1 MNPHSEGPLHRQL
14 GDTLSR
20 RVSSD
25 SPPSRRVTSSKA
37 TAVSLDGLQPSD
49 QSAARVQQT
58 LSISNSHIHKPKPS
72 LILPQPFRTR
82 KPWRSNA
89 DPRAFGWRPSKSGLS
104 FQGEVRVYSDSSHAP
119 NGEVVHLTSPVIS
132 SALPSRVPELAAT
145 TAASTQARAIV
156 AALVA
161 APPQATYRLASRS
174 RSIPRPLSA
183 PMIASRR
190 IAYDCLQRHAHA
202 QRGHLPL
209 QRSYAELA
217 NHSAP
222 APPSLLHT
230 GGAVDADEKCRE
242 QGRGGGRG
250 ENDEVG
256 GHGEDDIDE
265 RHPEPGDG
273 FGVPREGPAAPTSS
287 SAISPSTCSCLR
299 RDETRRDETLPDETP
314 PISLST
320 CSTAQQRS
328 AGIKIALLFK
338 NNAERTATK
347 HELTQQRSSGEL
359 HASVQARRSM
369 SWLHRL
375 RLGADSGALAGSID
389 CGSAAGAYSAAG
401 ADSAMDSDSDES
413 AGEADHQPDEGQKRL
428 VRARPASGSA
438 PLARRP
444 GGTPRLGGSPF
455 RLAGPGG
462 TPRLGG
468 CPVRSKAGVHPPRQ
482 VSSSGVHPP
491 RQVSSSGVHPPLLE
505 RLDEQRRRLEQQLA
519 PALADLSEVLSQPRS
534 PGTTL
539 EPETGQTAGKALLQC
554 VTNGAASNSLE
565 EVCDLLHLAS
575 LKLWIA
581 ESRRVE

>member
-20 RVSSD
+20 RASSD

-37 TAVSLDGLQPSD
+37 TAVSRDGLQPSD

-119 NGEVVHLTSPVIS
+119 NCEVVHLTSPVIS
-132 SALPSRVPELAAT
+132 SALPCRVPELAAT

-161 APPQATYRLASRS
+161 APPQATYPLASRS

-202 QRGHLPL
+202 QRGHVPL
-209 QRSYAELA
+209 QRSHAELA

-230 GGAVDADEKCRE
+230 GGTVDADEKCRE
-242 QGRGGGRG
+242 GRGGGRG
-250 ENDEVG
+250 EDDEVG
-256 GHGEDDIDE
+256 GHGEDDKDE

-273 FGVPREGPAAPTSS
+273 FGVPRAGPAAPTSS

-299 RDETRRDETLPDETP
+299 RDETRPGETP
-314 PISLST
+314 PISRST

-347 HELTQQRSSGEL
+347 HELTQQRSTGEL

-389 CGSAAGAYSAAG
+389 CGSAAGACSAAG
-401 ADSAMDSDSDES
+401 ADSAVDSDSDES
-413 AGEADHQPDEGQKRL
+413 AGEADHRPLHQPDEGQKRL
-428 VRARPASGSA
+428 RARPASGSA

-444 GGTPRLGGSPF
+444 GGTQRLGGSPF
-455 RLAGPGG
+455 RQAGPGG

-468 CPVRSKAGVHPPRQ
+468 SPFRTKA
-482 VSSSGVHPP
+482 GVHPP

-519 PALADLSEVLSQPRS
+519 PALADLSEVLNQPRS

-539 EPETGQTAGKALLQC
+539 EPETGQIAGKALLLC
-554 VTNGAASNSLE
+554 VTNGAASHSLE
-565 EVCDLLHLAS
+565 EARDLLHLAS
-575 LKLWIA
+575 LNLWIA
-581 ESRRVE
+581 ESRRRVEEGAVCLKPPLAD